1 MENKARAIMYMALSG
16 LAFAFMGAT
25 VKLAGDIP
33 VFEKV
38 FFRNFV
44 SLFVALYMI
53 KKSGVNLFGEKKNQK
68 VLLMRSLCG
77 FMGVVTYF
85 YSINRMFLADSTML
99 NKLSPFFVTI
109 FAFVFLKEKLSK
121 IQVPVLVVAFLGAVL
136 IIKPEFSFRIL
147 PALSALLSAVFAGA
161 AYTFVRYLKGREEPA
176 TIVFYFSFVSVV
188 GTLPFLIGDFKLPDL
203 EQLAC
208 LLGTGL
214 FAAIGQFMITMAY
227 KNAPASEVS
236 IYNYLSIIFSSMV
249 GFAVWREVPDS
260 MSILGGAL
268 IVSVAVFSY
277 LYNKREEKIMIKNK
291 I

>member
-1 MENKARAIMYMALSG
+1 MDSKARGIMYMTFSG

-25 VKLAGDIP
+25 VKLSGEIP

-53 KKSGVNLFGEKKNQK
+53 KKSGVSVFGKRENQK
-68 VLLMRSLCG
+68 TLIMRSLCG
-77 FMGVVTYF
+77 LFGVITYF
-85 YSINRMFLADSTML
+85 YALNNMFLADSTML

-109 FAFVFLKEKLSK
+109 FAFLFLKEKLSK
-121 IQVPVLVVAFLGAVL
+121 VQIPVLVVAFLGALL
-136 IIKPEFSFRIL
+136 IIKPEFSLKVI
-147 PALSALLSAVFAGA
+147 PALSALSSAVLAGA

-188 GTLPFLIGDFKLPDL
+188 GTLPFLIGKFQVPNAV
-203 EQLAC
+203 QLAY
-208 LLGTGL
+208 LLGTGV
-214 FAAIGQFMITMAY
+214 FAAIGQFMITLAY

-249 GFAVWREVPDS
+249 GFLVWGEIPDFLS
-260 MSILGGAL
+260 MVGGFM

-277 LYNKREEKIMIKNK
+277 LYNRRPQTSNVKKTV
-291 I
+291 